1 MPRYTLAYL
10 RLACTALKYER
21 TVPGPRE
28 WSRAIMGMIDRGFWT
43 LVFTSLCTSV
53 DFLLRSKRLQ
63 SSHGAKVRAGGKKKR
78 LEGGGGGSF
87 FPLPLPRHSFFF
99 SLSSQLFSTNSRGN
113 AFPLPLKTKSG
124 RHRFQGRRWLYTV
137 SPSFQARTGSSL

>member
-1 MPRYTLAYL
+1 
-10 RLACTALKYER
+10 
-21 TVPGPRE
+21 
-28 WSRAIMGMIDRGFWT
+28 MGMIDRGFWT

-63 SSHGAKVRAGGKKKR
+63 SSHGAKVRAGGKKR

-99 SLSSQLFSTNSRGN
+99 FALVPTFLDELARKR
-113 AFPLPLKTKSG
+113 L
-124 RHRFQGRRWLYTV
+124 
-137 SPSFQARTGSSL
+137 SPSPKNEIRETPFSGKEVAVHSVP